1 MEDRK
6 IAFLS
11 AHDGDYKTAIKYY
24 SKILNTEKSSKIFRE
39 RADCYAAL
47 NKIDNAINDY
57 TSAINIELDNPIY
70 YCERA
75 ELYIQK
81 SNYKAAL
88 DDCNDAL
95 EIDPNCSIAFL
106 LKGIVLGELGD
117 ISSGIS
123 NISSCIN
130 INKWCARAYY
140 HRAVLKEKISKKDAK
155 LDYWQAAHIGYSDA
169 LQRYRK
175 LENIK

>member
-1 MEDRK
+1 MEELRL
-6 IAFLS
+6 AFLA

-57 TSAINIELDNPIY
+57 TSAISIELDNPVY

-75 ELYIQK
+75 ELYIKK

-88 DDCNDAL
+88 EDCNDAL
-95 EIDPNCSIAFL
+95 EINSNCSIAFL
-106 LKGIVLGELGD
+106 LKGIALAELGD
-117 ISSGIS
+117 IYSGIN
-123 NISSCIN
+123 NISNCIN

-140 HRAVLKEKISKKDAK
+140 HRGILKEQISKKDAK
-155 LDYWQAAHIGYSDA
+155 LDYWQAAHIGYADA